1 VCSLGLFDLAH
12 SAPQL
17 LILRERFF
25 ASVDACAH
33 IVVFRGLGLHIVVPS
48 SSNTFQQSW
57 IASGRILFLIAV
69 SGLGAIGL
77 VVLSALWAGTESDA
91 AALDRQRQLV
101 NARLREQV
109 DQVAHVIGQFGNG
122 YLTRVYPAARSNG
135 GSSSLEAVLTAAAG
149 SAISQTAMSAFGY
162 DQAFVVDEKA
172 QLLMLSDAQT
182 EKRYR
187 WMKPLFAPLLQD
199 ARLGVRQ
206 GTASE
211 RTPSSMESRVA
222 SAARPNR
229 ALANLMRLEGRPTIV
244 GVVAI
249 NDADQGRQQPI
260 RQFLVVVRFIDG
272 AALDELS
279 RQQGL
284 NGARFARTADADEN
298 EVAFQIDATANG
310 EPIGFIVWRPDL
322 PGSRVIGRLMPAL
335 SIAALVIAV
344 LFSFL
349 LVRLRSSLGELKK
362 SELHARQLA
371 LHDVLTDL
379 PNRALFAM
387 RFDECLAETRNSS
400 ERSAVAL
407 LDLDRFKAVNDTFGH
422 AAGDELIRMAAERI
436 RAILRPADTLARLGG
451 DEFALLLRD
460 IKDHD
465 QVLPAICEAIVAE
478 LGKPFP
484 LLHGEA
490 VARVGGSIGVTVV
503 PDAGRNADDIM
514 RYADVALYEAKMGG
528 RGQWRLYSPSMDGGR
543 NARDIL
549 KNELR
554 EVLAK
559 GTASSAGSPSDP
571 ITTRPDFG
579 SLEVYYQTVH
589 RAEGGYAASG
599 AEALVRWRHS
609 QRGLLTPASFIPV
622 AEEGGLIDALGFW
635 VLREACRAACKW
647 PDDTF
652 VAVNVSPAQL
662 RRPNFA
668 EEVFAVLE
676 ESGLPPSR
684 LELELT
690 ESSLIEDNS
699 DVYSVLKSLRSRG
712 VQISLDDFGTG
723 FSCLSHLMRFDI
735 DRIKIDRSFVSLLG
749 TKANGAAIIGAIVAL
764 SRNLGISTTA
774 EGVET
779 EYQRDFL
786 AALGCT
792 DLQGYFFSKPVPL
805 RELGCFRE
813 AESAAGLLATASGAV
828 A

>member
-1 VCSLGLFDLAH
+1 M
-12 SAPQL
+12 
-17 LILRERFF
+17 
-25 ASVDACAH
+25 
-33 IVVFRGLGLHIVVPS
+33 VFRGLGLHIVVPS

-122 YLTRVYPAARSNG
+122 YLTRVYPAARSTG
-135 GSSSLEAVLTAAAG
+135 GSSSLDAVLTAAAG

-211 RTPSSMESRVA
+211 RTPSSMESRLA
-222 SAARPNR
+222 SAARSNR

-249 NDADQGRQQPI
+249 NDADQGRQQPM
-260 RQFLVVVRFIDG
+260 RQFLIVVRFIDG

-436 RAILRPADTLARLGG
+436 RAILRPGDTLARLGG

-559 GTASSAGSPSDP
+559 GTSAGSHLDP
-571 ITTRPDFG
+571 IATRPDFG

-647 PDDTF
+647 PDDRF

-813 AESAAGLLATASGAV
+813 AESAAGLLTTASGAV

>member
-1 VCSLGLFDLAH
+1 M
-12 SAPQL
+12 
-17 LILRERFF
+17 
-25 ASVDACAH
+25 
-33 IVVFRGLGLHIVVPS
+33 
-48 SSNTFQQSW
+48 
-57 IASGRILFLIAV
+57 
-69 SGLGAIGL
+69 
-77 VVLSALWAGTESDA
+77 
-91 AALDRQRQLV
+91 

-122 YLTRVYPAARSNG
+122 YLTRVYPAARSSG
-135 GSSSLEAVLTAAAG
+135 GSSSLDAVLTAAAG

-172 QLLMLSDAQT
+172 QLLMLADAQT

-187 WMKPLFAPLLQD
+187 WMKPLFLPLLQD
-199 ARLGVRQ
+199 ARLGVRP
-206 GTASE
+206 GAVSNE
-211 RTPSSMESRVA
+211 RTPSSMESRLA
-222 SAARPNR
+222 SPGRSNT

-249 NDADQGRQQPI
+249 NDPEEGQRQTM
-260 RQFLVVVRFIDG
+260 RQFLIVVRFIDG

-335 SIAALVIAV
+335 SIAALVIAI
-344 LFSFL
+344 LFSVL
-349 LVRLRSSLGELKK
+349 LVRLRSSLGELRK

-371 LHDVLTDL
+371 LHDVLTSL

-387 RFDECLAETRNSS
+387 RFDECLAETKNSA

-436 RAILRPADTLARLGG
+436 HSLLRPGDTLARLGG

-465 QVLPAICEAIVAE
+465 QVLPAICDAIVAE

-484 LLHGEA
+484 LLRGEA

-528 RGQWRLYSPSMDGGR
+528 RGQWRVYSPSMDGGR

-559 GTASSAGSPSDP
+559 GTASSADGPQSDP
-571 ITTRPDFG
+571 IANKPDFG

-589 RAEGGYAASG
+589 RAEGGGYSASG

-647 PDDTF
+647 PENTF

-662 RRPNFA
+662 RRPYFA
-668 EEVFAVLE
+668 EEVFAVLQ

-699 DVYSVLKSLRSRG
+699 DVYTVLKSLRSQG

-723 FSCLSHLMRFDI
+723 FSCLSHLLRFDI
-735 DRIKIDRSFVSLLG
+735 DRIKIDRSFVSQLG

-805 RELGCFRE
+805 CDLDSFRT
-813 AESAAGLLATASGAV
+813 AESAV

>member
-1 VCSLGLFDLAH
+1 M
-12 SAPQL
+12 
-17 LILRERFF
+17 
-25 ASVDACAH
+25 
-33 IVVFRGLGLHIVVPS
+33 VFRGLGLQIVLPS
-48 SSNTFQQSW
+48 SSKTFQQSW

-122 YLTRVYPAARSNG
+122 YLTRVYPAARSSG
-135 GSSSLEAVLTAAAG
+135 GSSSLDAVLTAAAG

-172 QLLMLSDAQT
+172 QLLMLADAQT

-187 WMKPLFAPLLQD
+187 WMKPLFLPLLQD
-199 ARLGVRQ
+199 ARLGVRP
-206 GTASE
+206 GAVSNE
-211 RTPSSMESRVA
+211 RTPSSMESRLA
-222 SAARPNR
+222 SPGRSNT

-249 NDADQGRQQPI
+249 NDPEEGQRQTM
-260 RQFLVVVRFIDG
+260 RQFLIVVRFIDG

-335 SIAALVIAV
+335 SIAALVIAI
-344 LFSFL
+344 LFSVL
-349 LVRLRSSLGELKK
+349 LVRLRSSLGELRK

-371 LHDVLTDL
+371 LHDVLTSL

-387 RFDECLAETRNSS
+387 RFDECLAETKNSA

-436 RAILRPADTLARLGG
+436 HSLLRPGDTLARLGG

-465 QVLPAICEAIVAE
+465 QVLPVICDAIVAE

-484 LLHGEA
+484 LLRGEA

-528 RGQWRLYSPSMDGGR
+528 RGQWRVYSPSMDGGR

-559 GTASSAGSPSDP
+559 GTASSADGPQSDP
-571 ITTRPDFG
+571 IANKPDFG

-589 RAEGGYAASG
+589 RAEGGGYSASG

-647 PDDTF
+647 PENTF

-668 EEVFAVLE
+668 EEVFAVLQ

-699 DVYSVLKSLRSRG
+699 DVYTVLKSLRSQG

-723 FSCLSHLMRFDI
+723 FSCLSHLLRFDI
-735 DRIKIDRSFVSLLG
+735 DRIKIDRSFVSQLG

-805 RELGCFRE
+805 RELDSFRT
-813 AESAAGLLATASGAV
+813 AESAV

>member
-1 VCSLGLFDLAH
+1 M
-12 SAPQL
+12 
-17 LILRERFF
+17 
-25 ASVDACAH
+25 H
-33 IVVFRGLGLHIVVPS
+33 IVPPS
-48 SSNTFQQSW
+48 SSNTFQKSW

-122 YLTRVYPAARSNG
+122 YLTRVYPAARSTG
-135 GSSSLEAVLTAAAG
+135 GSSSLDAVLTAAAG

-172 QLLMLSDAQT
+172 QLLMLADAQT

-187 WMKPLFAPLLQD
+187 WMKPLFLPLLQD
-199 ARLGVRQ
+199 ARLGVRH
-206 GTASE
+206 GTVSNE
-211 RTPSSMESRVA
+211 RTPSSMESRLA
-222 SAARPNR
+222 SAARSNR

-249 NDADQGRQQPI
+249 NEATERQQQPM
-260 RQFLVVVRFIDG
+260 RQFLIVVRFIDG

-279 RQQGL
+279 REQGL

-335 SIAALVIAV
+335 SIAALVIAI
-344 LFSFL
+344 LFSVL
-349 LVRLRSSLGELKK
+349 LVRLRSSLGELKR

-387 RFDECLAETRNSS
+387 RFDECLAETQNST

-436 RAILRPADTLARLGG
+436 RSLLRPGDTLARLGG

-465 QVLPAICEAIVAE
+465 CVLPAICEAIVAE

-484 LLHGEA
+484 LLRGEA

-559 GTASSAGSPSDP
+559 GTASSADGSQSDP
-571 ITTRPDFG
+571 IANRPDFG

-589 RAEGGYAASG
+589 RAEGGEYSASG

-647 PDDTF
+647 PEDTF

-676 ESGLPPSR
+676 ESGLQPSR

-690 ESSLIEDNS
+690 ESSLIEDNT
-699 DVYSVLKSLRSRG
+699 DVYTVLKSLRSRG
-712 VQISLDDFGTG
+712 VQVSLDDFGTG
-723 FSCLSHLMRFDI
+723 FSCLSHLVRFDI
-735 DRIKIDRSFVSLLG
+735 DRIKIDRSFVSQLG

-805 RELGCFRE
+805 RDLDSFRK
-813 AESAAGLLATASGAV
+813 AEGAAGLLSTSSGAV

>member
-1 VCSLGLFDLAH
+1 M
-12 SAPQL
+12 
-17 LILRERFF
+17 
-25 ASVDACAH
+25 
-33 IVVFRGLGLHIVVPS
+33 
-48 SSNTFQQSW
+48 
-57 IASGRILFLIAV
+57 
-69 SGLGAIGL
+69 
-77 VVLSALWAGTESDA
+77 LSALWAGTESDA

-122 YLTRVYPAARSNG
+122 YLTRVYPAAQSTG
-135 GSSSLEAVLTAAAG
+135 GSSSLDAVLTAAAG

-172 QLLMLSDAQT
+172 QLLMLADAQT

-187 WMKPLFAPLLQD
+187 WMKPLFLPLLQD

-206 GTASE
+206 GSASE
-211 RTPSSMESRVA
+211 RTPASMESRLA
-222 SAARPNR
+222 SAAGSNR
-229 ALANLMRLEGRPTIV
+229 ALADLMRLEGRPTIV

-249 NDADQGRQQPI
+249 NDADQGRQQPM
-260 RQFLVVVRFIDG
+260 RQFLIVVRFIDG

-387 RFDECLAETRNSS
+387 RFDECLAETRHSS

-436 RAILRPADTLARLGG
+436 RAILRPGDTLARLGG

-559 GTASSAGSPSDP
+559 GTSAGSHLDP
-571 ITTRPDFG
+571 IATRPDFG

-647 PDDTF
+647 PDDRF

-723 FSCLSHLMRFDI
+723 FSSLSHLMRFDI

-813 AESAAGLLATASGAV
+813 AESAAGLLTTASGAV

>member
-1 VCSLGLFDLAH
+1 M
-12 SAPQL
+12 Q
-17 LILRERFF
+17 
-25 ASVDACAH
+25 
-33 IVVFRGLGLHIVVPS
+33 IVLPS
-48 SSNTFQQSW
+48 SSKTFQQSW

-122 YLTRVYPAARSNG
+122 YLTRVYPAARSSG
-135 GSSSLEAVLTAAAG
+135 GSSSLDAVLTAAAG

-172 QLLMLSDAQT
+172 QLLMLADAQT

-187 WMKPLFAPLLQD
+187 WMKPLFLPLLQD
-199 ARLGVRQ
+199 ARLGVTP
-206 GTASE
+206 GAVSNE
-211 RTPSSMESRVA
+211 RTPSSMESRLA
-222 SAARPNR
+222 SPGRSNT

-249 NDADQGRQQPI
+249 NDPEEGQRQTM
-260 RQFLVVVRFIDG
+260 RQFLIVVRFIDG

-335 SIAALVIAV
+335 SIAALVIAI
-344 LFSFL
+344 LFSVL
-349 LVRLRSSLGELKK
+349 LVRLRSSLGELRK

-371 LHDVLTDL
+371 LHDVLTSL

-387 RFDECLAETRNSS
+387 RFDECLAETKNSA

-436 RAILRPADTLARLGG
+436 HSLLRPGDTLARLGG

-465 QVLPAICEAIVAE
+465 QVLPVICDAIVAE

-484 LLHGEA
+484 LLRGEA

-528 RGQWRLYSPSMDGGR
+528 RGQWRVYSPSMDGGR

-559 GTASSAGSPSDP
+559 GTASSADGPQSDP
-571 ITTRPDFG
+571 IANKPDFG

-589 RAEGGYAASG
+589 RAEGGGYSASG

-647 PDDTF
+647 PENTF

-668 EEVFAVLE
+668 EEVFAVLQ

-699 DVYSVLKSLRSRG
+699 DVYTVLKSLRSQG

-723 FSCLSHLMRFDI
+723 FSCLSHLLRFDI
-735 DRIKIDRSFVSLLG
+735 DRIKIDRSFVSQLG

-805 RELGCFRE
+805 RDLDSFRT
-813 AESAAGLLATASGAV
+813 AESAV

>member
-1 VCSLGLFDLAH
+1 M
-12 SAPQL
+12 
-17 LILRERFF
+17 
-25 ASVDACAH
+25 
-33 IVVFRGLGLHIVVPS
+33 VFRGLGLQIVLPS
-48 SSNTFQQSW
+48 SSKTFQQSW

-122 YLTRVYPAARSNG
+122 YLTRVYPAARSSG
-135 GSSSLEAVLTAAAG
+135 GSSSLDAVLTAAAG

-172 QLLMLSDAQT
+172 QLLMLADAQT

-187 WMKPLFAPLLQD
+187 WMKPLFLPLLQD
-199 ARLGVRQ
+199 ARLGVRP
-206 GTASE
+206 GAVSNE
-211 RTPSSMESRVA
+211 RTPSSMESRLA
-222 SAARPNR
+222 SPGRSNT

-249 NDADQGRQQPI
+249 NDPEEGQRQTM
-260 RQFLVVVRFIDG
+260 RQFLIVVRFIDG

-335 SIAALVIAV
+335 SIAALVIAI
-344 LFSFL
+344 LFSVL
-349 LVRLRSSLGELKK
+349 LVRLRSSLGELRK

-371 LHDVLTDL
+371 LHDVLTSL

-387 RFDECLAETRNSS
+387 RFDECLAETKNSA

-436 RAILRPADTLARLGG
+436 HSLLRPGDTLARLGG

-465 QVLPAICEAIVAE
+465 QVLPVICDAIVAE

-484 LLHGEA
+484 LLRGEA

-528 RGQWRLYSPSMDGGR
+528 RGQWRVYSPSMDGGR

-559 GTASSAGSPSDP
+559 GTASSADGPQSDP
-571 ITTRPDFG
+571 IANKPDFG

-589 RAEGGYAASG
+589 RAEGGGYSASG

-647 PDDTF
+647 PENTF
-652 VAVNVSPAQL
+652 IAVNVSPAQL

-668 EEVFAVLE
+668 EEVFAVLQ

-699 DVYSVLKSLRSRG
+699 DVYTVLKSLRSQG

-723 FSCLSHLMRFDI
+723 FSCLSHLLRFDI
-735 DRIKIDRSFVSLLG
+735 DRIKIDRSFVSQLG

-805 RELGCFRE
+805 RDLDSFRT
-813 AESAAGLLATASGAV
+813 AESAV

>member
-1 VCSLGLFDLAH
+1 M
-12 SAPQL
+12 
-17 LILRERFF
+17 
-25 ASVDACAH
+25 
-33 IVVFRGLGLHIVVPS
+33 VFRGLGLHIVLPS
-48 SSNTFQQSW
+48 SSNTFQKSW
-57 IASGRILFLIAV
+57 IASGRILILIAV

-101 NARLREQV
+101 NARLLEQV

-122 YLTRVYPAARSNG
+122 YLTRVYPAARSTG
-135 GSSSLEAVLTAAAG
+135 GSSSLDAVLTAAAG

-172 QLLMLSDAQT
+172 QLLMLADAQT

-187 WMKPLFAPLLQD
+187 WMKPLFLPLLQD

-206 GTASE
+206 GTVSNE
-211 RTPSSMESRVA
+211 RTPSSMENRLA
-222 SAARPNR
+222 SPGRSNT

-249 NDADQGRQQPI
+249 NEPDEGQQQTM
-260 RQFLVVVRFIDG
+260 RQFLIVVRFIDG

-335 SIAALVIAV
+335 SIAALVIAI
-344 LFSFL
+344 LFSVL

-371 LHDVLTDL
+371 LHDVLTSL

-387 RFDECLAETRNSS
+387 RFDECLVETKNSA

-436 RAILRPADTLARLGG
+436 HSLLRPGDTLARLGG

-484 LLHGEA
+484 LLRGEA

-528 RGQWRLYSPSMDGGR
+528 RGQWRVYSPSMDGGR

-559 GTASSAGSPSDP
+559 GTASSADGPQSDP
-571 ITTRPDFG
+571 IANKPDFG

-589 RAEGGYAASG
+589 RAEGGGYPASG

-635 VLREACRAACKW
+635 VLREACKAACKW
-647 PDDTF
+647 PENTF

-668 EEVFAVLE
+668 EEVFTVLQ

-699 DVYSVLKSLRSRG
+699 DVYTVLKSLRSRG

-723 FSCLSHLMRFDI
+723 FSCLSHLLRFDI
-735 DRIKIDRSFVSLLG
+735 DRIKIDRSFVSQLG

-764 SRNLGISTTA
+764 SSNLGISTTA

-805 RELGCFRE
+805 RDLDSFRK
-813 AESAAGLLATASGAV
+813 AESAV

>member
-1 VCSLGLFDLAH
+1 M
-12 SAPQL
+12 Q
-17 LILRERFF
+17 
-25 ASVDACAH
+25 
-33 IVVFRGLGLHIVVPS
+33 IVLPS
-48 SSNTFQQSW
+48 SSKTFQQSW

-122 YLTRVYPAARSNG
+122 YLTRVYPAARSSG
-135 GSSSLEAVLTAAAG
+135 GSSSLDAVLTAAAG

-172 QLLMLSDAQT
+172 QLLMLADAQT

-187 WMKPLFAPLLQD
+187 WMKPLFLPLLQD
-199 ARLGVRQ
+199 ARLGVRP
-206 GTASE
+206 GTVSNE
-211 RTPSSMESRVA
+211 RTPSSMESRLA
-222 SAARPNR
+222 SPGRSNT

-249 NDADQGRQQPI
+249 NDPEEGQRQTM
-260 RQFLVVVRFIDG
+260 RQFLIVVRFIDG

-335 SIAALVIAV
+335 SIAALVIAI
-344 LFSFL
+344 LFSVL
-349 LVRLRSSLGELKK
+349 LVRLRSSLGELRK

-371 LHDVLTDL
+371 LHDVLTSL

-387 RFDECLAETRNSS
+387 RFDECLAETKNSA

-436 RAILRPADTLARLGG
+436 HSLLRPGDTLARLGG

-465 QVLPAICEAIVAE
+465 QVLPAICDAIVAE

-484 LLHGEA
+484 LLRGEA

-528 RGQWRLYSPSMDGGR
+528 RGQWRVYSPSMDGGR

-559 GTASSAGSPSDP
+559 GTASSADGPQSDP
-571 ITTRPDFG
+571 IANKPDFG

-589 RAEGGYAASG
+589 RAEGGGYSASG

-647 PDDTF
+647 PENTF

-668 EEVFAVLE
+668 EEVFAVLQ

-699 DVYSVLKSLRSRG
+699 DVYTVLKSLRSQG

-723 FSCLSHLMRFDI
+723 FSCLSHLLRFDI
-735 DRIKIDRSFVSLLG
+735 DRIKIDRSFVSQLG

-805 RELGCFRE
+805 CDLDSFRT
-813 AESAAGLLATASGAV
+813 AESAV

>member
-1 VCSLGLFDLAH
+1 M
-12 SAPQL
+12 
-17 LILRERFF
+17 
-25 ASVDACAH
+25 
-33 IVVFRGLGLHIVVPS
+33 HIVVPS

-91 AALDRQRQLV
+91 AALDRQRHLV

-122 YLTRVYPAARSNG
+122 YLTRVYPAARSTG
-135 GSSSLEAVLTAAAG
+135 GSSSLDAVLTAAAG

-172 QLLMLSDAQT
+172 QLLMLADAQT

-187 WMKPLFAPLLQD
+187 WMKPLFLPLLQD
-199 ARLGVRQ
+199 ARLGGRQ
-206 GTASE
+206 GTTSE
-211 RTPSSMESRVA
+211 RTPSSMESRLA
-222 SAARPNR
+222 SAAGSNR

-249 NDADQGRQQPI
+249 NDSGQGRRQPM
-260 RQFLVVVRFIDG
+260 RQFLIVVRFIDG

-344 LFSFL
+344 LFSVL

-387 RFDECLAETRNSS
+387 RFDECLAETRNSA

-436 RAILRPADTLARLGG
+436 RSILRPGDTLARLGG

-460 IKDHD
+460 IKAHD

-484 LLHGEA
+484 LLRGEA

-559 GTASSAGSPSDP
+559 GAASPAGPQSDP
-571 ITTRPDFG
+571 IAARPDFG

-635 VLREACRAACKW
+635 VLREACRTACKW
-647 PDDTF
+647 PEHTF

-699 DVYSVLKSLRSRG
+699 DVYSVLKSLRSQG

-805 RELGCFRE
+805 RELDCFRE
-813 AESAAGLLATASGAV
+813 PESAGGLLTTASGAV

>member
-1 VCSLGLFDLAH
+1 M
-12 SAPQL
+12 
-17 LILRERFF
+17 
-25 ASVDACAH
+25 
-33 IVVFRGLGLHIVVPS
+33 VFRGLDLQIVLPS
-48 SSNTFQQSW
+48 SSKTFQQSW

-109 DQVAHVIGQFGNG
+109 DEVAHVIGQFGNG
-122 YLTRVYPAARSNG
+122 YLTRVYPAARSSG
-135 GSSSLEAVLTAAAG
+135 GSSSLDAVLTAAAG

-172 QLLMLSDAQT
+172 QLLMLADAQT

-187 WMKPLFAPLLQD
+187 WMKPLFLPLLQD
-199 ARLGVRQ
+199 ARLGVRP
-206 GTASE
+206 GTISNE
-211 RTPSSMESRVA
+211 RTPSSMESRLA
-222 SAARPNR
+222 SPARSNT

-249 NDADQGRQQPI
+249 NEPDEGQRQTMQ
-260 RQFLVVVRFIDG
+260 QFLIVVRFIDG

-335 SIAALVIAV
+335 SIAALVIAI
-344 LFSFL
+344 LFSVL
-349 LVRLRSSLGELKK
+349 LVRLRSSLGELRK

-371 LHDVLTDL
+371 LHDVLTSL
-379 PNRALFAM
+379 PNRALFAI
-387 RFDECLAETRNSS
+387 RFDECLAETKNSA

-436 RAILRPADTLARLGG
+436 HSLLRPGDTLARLGG

-465 QVLPAICEAIVAE
+465 QVLPAICDAIVAE

-484 LLHGEA
+484 LLRGEA

-528 RGQWRLYSPSMDGGR
+528 RGQWRVYSPSMDGGR

-559 GTASSAGSPSDP
+559 GTASSADGPQSDP
-571 ITTRPDFG
+571 IANTPDFG

-589 RAEGGYAASG
+589 RAEGGGYSASG

-635 VLREACRAACKW
+635 VLREACRAACTW
-647 PDDTF
+647 PENTF

-668 EEVFAVLE
+668 EEVFAVLQ
-676 ESGLPPSR
+676 ESGLSPSR

-699 DVYSVLKSLRSRG
+699 DVYTVLKSLRSQG

-723 FSCLSHLMRFDI
+723 FSCLSHLLRFDI
-735 DRIKIDRSFVSLLG
+735 DRIKIDRSFVSQLG

-792 DLQGYFFSKPVPL
+792 DLQGYFFAKPLPL
-805 RELGCFRE
+805 RDLDSFRT
-813 AESAAGLLATASGAV
+813 AESAV

>member
-1 VCSLGLFDLAH
+1 M
-12 SAPQL
+12 
-17 LILRERFF
+17 
-25 ASVDACAH
+25 
-33 IVVFRGLGLHIVVPS
+33 VFRGLGLHIVVPS

-135 GSSSLEAVLTAAAG
+135 GSSSLDAVLTAAAG

-199 ARLGVRQ
+199 ARVGVRQ

-813 AESAAGLLATASGAV
+813 AESAAGLLTTASGAV

>member
-1 VCSLGLFDLAH
+1 M
-12 SAPQL
+12 SA
-17 LILRERFF
+17 R
-25 ASVDACAH
+25 V
-33 IVVFRGLGLHIVVPS
+33 VVFRGLRLHIVVPS

-91 AALDRQRQLV
+91 AALDRQHQLV
-101 NARLREQV
+101 NARLGEQV

-122 YLTRVYPAARSNG
+122 YLTRVYPAARSTG
-135 GSSSLEAVLTAAAG
+135 GSSTLDAVLTAAAG
-149 SAISQTAMSAFGY
+149 SAISHTAMSAFGY

-172 QLLMLSDAQT
+172 QLLMLADAQT

-187 WMKPLFAPLLQD
+187 WMKPLFLPLLQD
-199 ARLGVRQ
+199 ARLEVRQ
-206 GTASE
+206 GTVSNE
-211 RTPSSMESRVA
+211 RTPSSTKTRLE
-222 SAARPNR
+222 SAARSNR

-249 NDADQGRQQPI
+249 NEAEGQQQPM

-335 SIAALVIAV
+335 SIAALVIAI
-344 LFSFL
+344 LFSVL

-387 RFDECLAETRNSS
+387 RFDECLAETQNST

-436 RAILRPADTLARLGG
+436 RALLRPRDTLARLGG

-465 QVLPAICEAIVAE
+465 QVLPAICEAIVDE

-484 LLHGEA
+484 LLRGEA
-490 VARVGGSIGVTVV
+490 VARVGGSIGVTIV

-528 RGQWRLYSPSMDGGR
+528 RGQWRVYSPSMDGGR

-554 EVLAK
+554 EVLAR
-559 GTASSAGSPSDP
+559 GTAPSADGPQSDL
-571 ITTRPDFG
+571 IANRPDFG

-589 RAEGGYAASG
+589 RAQEGYSALG

-609 QRGLLTPASFIPV
+609 QRGLLTPASFIPI

-647 PDDTF
+647 PENAF

-668 EEVFAVLE
+668 EEVFAVLQ

-699 DVYSVLKSLRSRG
+699 DVYTVLKSLRSRG

-723 FSCLSHLMRFDI
+723 FSSLSHLMRFDI

-786 AALGCT
+786 SALGCT

-805 RELGCFRE
+805 RELDCFRKP
-813 AESAAGLLATASGAV
+813 ESAAGLLTIAPGAV
-828 A
+828 FAPRRG

>member
-1 VCSLGLFDLAH
+1 M
-12 SAPQL
+12 
-17 LILRERFF
+17 
-25 ASVDACAH
+25 
-33 IVVFRGLGLHIVVPS
+33 HIVVPS
-48 SSNTFQQSW
+48 SSNTFQKSW
-57 IASGRILFLIAV
+57 IASGRILFLIAI

-77 VVLSALWAGTESDA
+77 VVLSALWAGAESDA

-122 YLTRVYPAARSNG
+122 YLARVYPASRSAG
-135 GSSSLEAVLTAAAG
+135 VSSSLDTVLTGAAG
-149 SAISQTAMSAFGY
+149 SAISETAMSAFGY

-172 QLLMLSDAQT
+172 QLSMLTDAKT

-187 WMKPLFAPLLQD
+187 WMKPLFLPLLKD
-199 ARLGVRQ
+199 SRLSARQ
-206 GTASE
+206 SPTFSD
-211 RTPSSMESRVA
+211 RTPSSLESRRA
-222 SAARPNR
+222 SAVRPNH

-244 GVVAI
+244 GIVAI
-249 NDADQGRQQPI
+249 NEAPDGQPQPM
-260 RQFLVVVRFIDG
+260 RQFLIVVRFLDG

-344 LFSFL
+344 LLSVL
-349 LVRLRSSLGELKK
+349 LVRLRSSLGELKR

-387 RFDECLAETRNSS
+387 RFEECLTDTRHST

-436 RAILRPADTLARLGG
+436 RSVLRPDDTLARLGG
-451 DEFALLLRD
+451 DEFAVLLRD
-460 IKDHD
+460 IKDDD
-465 QVLPAICEAIVAE
+465 QILRSICDAIVAE
-478 LGKPFP
+478 LGRPFP
-484 LLHGEA
+484 LLRGEA
-490 VARVGGSIGVTVV
+490 VARVGGSIGVTIV
-503 PDAGRNADDIM
+503 PDAGRNADDVM

-528 RGQWRLYSPSMDGGR
+528 RGQWRVYSPSMDGGR

-559 GTASSAGSPSDP
+559 GTAPSAGNPQPGPGGSK
-571 ITTRPDFG
+571 PDFG

-589 RAEGGYAASG
+589 RAEGGYSASG

-609 QRGLLTPASFIPV
+609 QRGLLTPASFIPA

-635 VLREACRAACKW
+635 VLREACRAACTW
-647 PDDTF
+647 PEDTF

-676 ESGLPPSR
+676 ETGLPPSR

-690 ESSLIEDNS
+690 ESSLIEDSS
-699 DVYSVLKSLRSRG
+699 DVYTVLKSLRSRG
-712 VQISLDDFGTG
+712 IQISLDDFGTG
-723 FSCLSHLMRFDI
+723 FSCLSHLVRFDI
-735 DRIKIDRSFVSLLG
+735 DRIKIDRSFVSQLG
-749 TKANGAAIIGAIVAL
+749 AKANGAAIIGAIVTL

-786 AALGCT
+786 TALGCT

-805 RELGCFRE
+805 HELDGFAKSE
-813 AESAAGLLATASGAV
+813 SGAGSRTITSG
-828 A
+828 AIA

>member
-1 VCSLGLFDLAH
+1 M
-12 SAPQL
+12 
-17 LILRERFF
+17 
-25 ASVDACAH
+25 
-33 IVVFRGLGLHIVVPS
+33 VFRGLGLQIVLPS
-48 SSNTFQQSW
+48 SSKTFQQSW

-122 YLTRVYPAARSNG
+122 YLTRVYPAARSSG
-135 GSSSLEAVLTAAAG
+135 GSSSLDAVLTAAAG

-172 QLLMLSDAQT
+172 QLLMLADAQT

-187 WMKPLFAPLLQD
+187 WMKPLFLPLLQD
-199 ARLGVRQ
+199 ARLGVRP
-206 GTASE
+206 GAVSNE
-211 RTPSSMESRVA
+211 RTPSSMESRHA
-222 SAARPNR
+222 SPGRSNT

-249 NDADQGRQQPI
+249 NDPEEGQRQTM
-260 RQFLVVVRFIDG
+260 RQFLIVVRFIDG

-335 SIAALVIAV
+335 SIAALVIAI
-344 LFSFL
+344 LFSVL
-349 LVRLRSSLGELKK
+349 LVRLRSSLGELRK

-371 LHDVLTDL
+371 LHDVLTSL

-387 RFDECLAETRNSS
+387 RFDECLAETKNSA

-436 RAILRPADTLARLGG
+436 HSLLRPGDTLARLGG

-465 QVLPAICEAIVAE
+465 QVLPVICDAIVAE

-484 LLHGEA
+484 LLRGEA

-528 RGQWRLYSPSMDGGR
+528 RGQWRVYSPSMDGGR

-559 GTASSAGSPSDP
+559 GTASSADGPQSDP
-571 ITTRPDFG
+571 IANRPDFG

-589 RAEGGYAASG
+589 RAEGGGYSASG

-647 PDDTF
+647 PENTF

-668 EEVFAVLE
+668 EEVFAVLQ

-699 DVYSVLKSLRSRG
+699 DVYTVLKSLRSQG

-723 FSCLSHLMRFDI
+723 FSCLSHLLRFDI
-735 DRIKIDRSFVSLLG
+735 DRIKIDRSFVSQLG

-805 RELGCFRE
+805 RDLDSFRT
-813 AESAAGLLATASGAV
+813 AESAV

>member
-1 VCSLGLFDLAH
+1 M
-12 SAPQL
+12 
-17 LILRERFF
+17 
-25 ASVDACAH
+25 
-33 IVVFRGLGLHIVVPS
+33 VFRGLGLHIVVPS

-135 GSSSLEAVLTAAAG
+135 GSSSLDAVLTAAAG

-206 GTASE
+206 GTASK

-813 AESAAGLLATASGAV
+813 AESAAGLLTTASGAV

>member
-1 VCSLGLFDLAH
+1 M
-12 SAPQL
+12 
-17 LILRERFF
+17 
-25 ASVDACAH
+25 
-33 IVVFRGLGLHIVVPS
+33 VFRGLGLHIVLPS
-48 SSNTFQQSW
+48 SSNTFQKSW
-57 IASGRILFLIAV
+57 IASGRILILIAV

-101 NARLREQV
+101 NARLLEQV

-122 YLTRVYPAARSNG
+122 YLTRVYPAARSTG
-135 GSSSLEAVLTAAAG
+135 GSSSLDAVLTAAAG

-172 QLLMLSDAQT
+172 QLLMLADAQT

-187 WMKPLFAPLLQD
+187 WMKPLFLPLLQD

-206 GTASE
+206 GTVSNE
-211 RTPSSMESRVA
+211 RTPSSMENRLA
-222 SAARPNR
+222 SPGRSNT

-249 NDADQGRQQPI
+249 NEPDEGQQQTM
-260 RQFLVVVRFIDG
+260 RQFLIVVRFIDG

-335 SIAALVIAV
+335 SIAALVIAI
-344 LFSFL
+344 LFSVL

-371 LHDVLTDL
+371 LHDVLTSL

-387 RFDECLAETRNSS
+387 RFDECLVETKNSA

-436 RAILRPADTLARLGG
+436 HSLLRPGDTLARLGG

-484 LLHGEA
+484 LLRGEA

-528 RGQWRLYSPSMDGGR
+528 RGQWRVYSPSMDGGR

-559 GTASSAGSPSDP
+559 GTASSADGPQSDP
-571 ITTRPDFG
+571 IANKPDFG

-589 RAEGGYAASG
+589 RAEGGGYPASG

-635 VLREACRAACKW
+635 VLREACKAACKW
-647 PDDTF
+647 PENTF

-668 EEVFAVLE
+668 EEVFTVLQ

-699 DVYSVLKSLRSRG
+699 DVYTVLKSLRSRG

-723 FSCLSHLMRFDI
+723 FSCLSHLLRFDI
-735 DRIKIDRSFVSLLG
+735 DRIKIDRSFVSQLG

-764 SRNLGISTTA
+764 SSNLGISTTA

-805 RELGCFRE
+805 RELDSFRK
-813 AESAAGLLATASGAV
+813 AESAV

>member
-1 VCSLGLFDLAH
+1 M
-12 SAPQL
+12 
-17 LILRERFF
+17 
-25 ASVDACAH
+25 
-33 IVVFRGLGLHIVVPS
+33 HIVVPS

-135 GSSSLEAVLTAAAG
+135 GSSSLDAVLTAAAG

-206 GTASE
+206 GTASK

-284 NGARFARTADADEN
+284 NGARFARTADADEH

-813 AESAAGLLATASGAV
+813 AESAAGLLTTASGAV

>member
-1 VCSLGLFDLAH
+1 M
-12 SAPQL
+12 
-17 LILRERFF
+17 
-25 ASVDACAH
+25 
-33 IVVFRGLGLHIVVPS
+33 HIVVPS

-122 YLTRVYPAARSNG
+122 YLTRVYPAARSTG
-135 GSSSLEAVLTAAAG
+135 GSSSLDAVLTAAAG

-211 RTPSSMESRVA
+211 RTPSSMESRLA
-222 SAARPNR
+222 SAARSNR

-249 NDADQGRQQPI
+249 NDADQGRQQPM
-260 RQFLVVVRFIDG
+260 RQFLIVVRFIDG

-436 RAILRPADTLARLGG
+436 RAILRPGDTLARLGG

-571 ITTRPDFG
+571 IATRPDFG

-589 RAEGGYAASG
+589 RADGGYAASG

-813 AESAAGLLATASGAV
+813 AESAAGLLTTASGAV

>member
-1 VCSLGLFDLAH
+1 M
-12 SAPQL
+12 Q
-17 LILRERFF
+17 
-25 ASVDACAH
+25 
-33 IVVFRGLGLHIVVPS
+33 IVLPS
-48 SSNTFQQSW
+48 SSKTFQQSW

-122 YLTRVYPAARSNG
+122 YLTRVYPAARSSG
-135 GSSSLEAVLTAAAG
+135 GSSSLDAVLTAAAG

-172 QLLMLSDAQT
+172 QLLMLADAQT

-187 WMKPLFAPLLQD
+187 WMKPLFLPLLQD
-199 ARLGVRQ
+199 ARLGVRP
-206 GTASE
+206 GAVSNE
-211 RTPSSMESRVA
+211 RTPSSMESRLA
-222 SAARPNR
+222 SPGRSNT

-249 NDADQGRQQPI
+249 NDPEEGQRQTM
-260 RQFLVVVRFIDG
+260 RQFLIVVRFIDG

-335 SIAALVIAV
+335 SIAALVIAI
-344 LFSFL
+344 LFSVL
-349 LVRLRSSLGELKK
+349 LVRLRSSLGELRK

-371 LHDVLTDL
+371 LHDVLTSL

-387 RFDECLAETRNSS
+387 RFDECLAETKNSA

-436 RAILRPADTLARLGG
+436 HSLLRPGDTLARLGG

-465 QVLPAICEAIVAE
+465 QVLPVICDAIVAE

-484 LLHGEA
+484 LLRGEA

-528 RGQWRLYSPSMDGGR
+528 RGQWRVYSPSMDGGR

-559 GTASSAGSPSDP
+559 GTASSADGPQSDP
-571 ITTRPDFG
+571 IANKPDFG

-589 RAEGGYAASG
+589 RAEGGGYSASG

-647 PDDTF
+647 PENTF

-668 EEVFAVLE
+668 EEVFAVLQ

-699 DVYSVLKSLRSRG
+699 DVYTVLKSLRSQG

-723 FSCLSHLMRFDI
+723 FSCLSHLLRFDI
-735 DRIKIDRSFVSLLG
+735 DRIKIDRSFVSQLG

-805 RELGCFRE
+805 CDLDSFRT
-813 AESAAGLLATASGAV
+813 AESAV

>member
-1 VCSLGLFDLAH
+1 L
-12 SAPQL
+12 Q
-17 LILRERFF
+17 
-25 ASVDACAH
+25 
-33 IVVFRGLGLHIVVPS
+33 IVLPS
-48 SSNTFQQSW
+48 SSKTFQQSW

-122 YLTRVYPAARSNG
+122 YLTRVYPAARSSG
-135 GSSSLEAVLTAAAG
+135 GSSSLDAVLTAAAG

-172 QLLMLSDAQT
+172 QLLMLADAQT

-187 WMKPLFAPLLQD
+187 WMKPLFLPLLQD
-199 ARLGVRQ
+199 ARLGVRP
-206 GTASE
+206 GAVSNE
-211 RTPSSMESRVA
+211 RTPSSMESRLA
-222 SAARPNR
+222 SPGRSNT

-249 NDADQGRQQPI
+249 NDPEEGQRQTM
-260 RQFLVVVRFIDG
+260 RQFLIVVRFIDG

-335 SIAALVIAV
+335 SIAALVIAI
-344 LFSFL
+344 LFSVL
-349 LVRLRSSLGELKK
+349 LVRLRSSLGELRK

-371 LHDVLTDL
+371 LHDVLTSL

-387 RFDECLAETRNSS
+387 RFDECLAETKNSA

-436 RAILRPADTLARLGG
+436 HSLLRPGDTLARLGG

-465 QVLPAICEAIVAE
+465 QVLPVICDAIVAE

-484 LLHGEA
+484 LLRGEA

-528 RGQWRLYSPSMDGGR
+528 RGQWRVYSPSMDGGR

-559 GTASSAGSPSDP
+559 GTASSADGPQSDP
-571 ITTRPDFG
+571 IANKPDFG

-589 RAEGGYAASG
+589 RAEGGGYSASG

-647 PDDTF
+647 PENTF

-668 EEVFAVLE
+668 EEVFAVLQ

-699 DVYSVLKSLRSRG
+699 DVYTVLKSLRSQG

-723 FSCLSHLMRFDI
+723 FSCLSHLLRFDI
-735 DRIKIDRSFVSLLG
+735 DRIKIDRSFVSQLG

-805 RELGCFRE
+805 RDLDSFRT
-813 AESAAGLLATASGAV
+813 AESAV

>member
-1 VCSLGLFDLAH
+1 M
-12 SAPQL
+12 
-17 LILRERFF
+17 
-25 ASVDACAH
+25 
-33 IVVFRGLGLHIVVPS
+33 
-48 SSNTFQQSW
+48 
-57 IASGRILFLIAV
+57 
-69 SGLGAIGL
+69 
-77 VVLSALWAGTESDA
+77 LSALWAGTESDA

-122 YLTRVYPAARSNG
+122 YLTRVHPAARSTG
-135 GSSSLEAVLTAAAG
+135 GSSSLEEVLTAAAG

-172 QLLMLSDAQT
+172 QLLMLADAQT

-187 WMKPLFAPLLQD
+187 WMKPLFLPLLQD
-199 ARLGVRQ
+199 ARLEVRQ
-206 GTASE
+206 GTFSE
-211 RTPSSMESRVA
+211 RTPSSMESRLA
-222 SAARPNR
+222 SAARSNR

-249 NDADQGRQQPI
+249 NEADQGQQPPT
-260 RQFLVVVRFIDG
+260 RQFLIVVRFIDG

-335 SIAALVIAV
+335 SIAALVIAI
-344 LFSFL
+344 LFSVL

-379 PNRALFAM
+379 PNRALFAI
-387 RFDECLAETRNSS
+387 RFDECLAETKNSA

-436 RAILRPADTLARLGG
+436 RSILRPGDTLARLGG

-465 QVLPAICEAIVAE
+465 HVLPTICEAIVAE

-484 LLHGEA
+484 LLRGEA
-490 VARVGGSIGVTVV
+490 VARVGGSIGITVV

-528 RGQWRLYSPSMDGGR
+528 RGQWRVYSPSMDGGR

-559 GTASSAGSPSDP
+559 SMASSDDGLRSDP
-571 ITTRPDFG
+571 AAIRPDFG

-589 RAEGGYAASG
+589 RAEGGYTESG

-609 QRGLLTPASFIPV
+609 QRGLLAPASFIPV

-647 PDDTF
+647 PEDTF

-668 EEVFAVLE
+668 EEVFAVLQ

-712 VQISLDDFGTG
+712 IQISLDDFGTG

-749 TKANGAAIIGAIVAL
+749 TKANGAAIIGAIVTL

-805 RELGCFRE
+805 RELDCFQQP
-813 AESAAGLLATASGAV
+813 ESATGLLAVARGAV

>member
-1 VCSLGLFDLAH
+1 M
-12 SAPQL
+12 
-17 LILRERFF
+17 
-25 ASVDACAH
+25 
-33 IVVFRGLGLHIVVPS
+33 VFRGLGLHIVLPS
-48 SSNTFQQSW
+48 SSNTFQKSW
-57 IASGRILFLIAV
+57 IASGRILILIAV

-101 NARLREQV
+101 NARLLEQV

-122 YLTRVYPAARSNG
+122 YLTRVYPAARSTG
-135 GSSSLEAVLTAAAG
+135 GSSSLDAVLTAAAG

-172 QLLMLSDAQT
+172 QLLMLADAQT

-187 WMKPLFAPLLQD
+187 WMKPLFLPLLQD

-206 GTASE
+206 GTVSNE
-211 RTPSSMESRVA
+211 RTPSSMENRLA
-222 SAARPNR
+222 SPGRSNT

-249 NDADQGRQQPI
+249 NEPDEGQQQTM
-260 RQFLVVVRFIDG
+260 RQFLIVVRFIDG

-335 SIAALVIAV
+335 SIAALVIAI
-344 LFSFL
+344 LFSVL

-371 LHDVLTDL
+371 LHDVLTSL

-387 RFDECLAETRNSS
+387 RFDECLVETKNSA

-436 RAILRPADTLARLGG
+436 HSLLRPGDTLARLGG

-484 LLHGEA
+484 LLRGEA

-528 RGQWRLYSPSMDGGR
+528 RGQWRVYSPSMDGGR

-559 GTASSAGSPSDP
+559 GTASSADGPQSDP
-571 ITTRPDFG
+571 IANKPDFG

-589 RAEGGYAASG
+589 RAEGGGYPASG

-635 VLREACRAACKW
+635 VLREACKAACKW
-647 PDDTF
+647 PENTF

-668 EEVFAVLE
+668 EEVFTVLQ

-699 DVYSVLKSLRSRG
+699 DVYTVLKLLRSRG

-723 FSCLSHLMRFDI
+723 FSCLSHLLRFDI
-735 DRIKIDRSFVSLLG
+735 DRIKIDRSFVSQLG

-805 RELGCFRE
+805 RDLDSFRK
-813 AESAAGLLATASGAV
+813 AESAV

>member
-1 VCSLGLFDLAH
+1 M
-12 SAPQL
+12 
-17 LILRERFF
+17 
-25 ASVDACAH
+25 
-33 IVVFRGLGLHIVVPS
+33 
-48 SSNTFQQSW
+48 
-57 IASGRILFLIAV
+57 
-69 SGLGAIGL
+69 
-77 VVLSALWAGTESDA
+77 LSALWAGTESDA

-122 YLTRVYPAARSNG
+122 YLTRVYPAARSTG
-135 GSSSLEAVLTAAAG
+135 GSSSLDAVLTAAAG

-172 QLLMLSDAQT
+172 QLLMLADAKT

-187 WMKPLFAPLLQD
+187 WMKPLLLPLLQD
-199 ARLGVRQ
+199 ARLGVRH
-206 GTASE
+206 GTVSNE

-222 SAARPNR
+222 NAARSNR

-249 NDADQGRQQPI
+249 NEATQRQQQPM
-260 RQFLVVVRFIDG
+260 RQFLIVVRFIDG

-335 SIAALVIAV
+335 SIAALVIAI
-344 LFSFL
+344 LFSVL

-387 RFDECLAETRNSS
+387 RFDECLAETQNST

-436 RAILRPADTLARLGG
+436 RSQLRPGDTLARLGG

-465 QVLPAICEAIVAE
+465 HVLPAICEAIVAE

-484 LLHGEA
+484 LLRGEA

-514 RYADVALYEAKMGG
+514 RYADVALYEAKVGG

-559 GTASSAGSPSDP
+559 DTASSADGPQSDP
-571 ITTRPDFG
+571 IVNRSDFG

-589 RAEGGYAASG
+589 RAEAGYAPSG

-635 VLREACRAACKW
+635 VLREACRAAREW
-647 PDDTF
+647 PEDTF

-676 ESGLPPSR
+676 ESGLQPSR

-699 DVYSVLKSLRSRG
+699 DVYTVLKLLRSRG
-712 VQISLDDFGTG
+712 VQVSLDDFGTG
-723 FSCLSHLMRFDI
+723 FSCLSHLVRFDI
-735 DRIKIDRSFVSLLG
+735 DRIKIDRSFVSQLG
-749 TKANGAAIIGAIVAL
+749 TRANGAAIIGAIVAL

-805 RELGCFRE
+805 GDLDSFQK
-813 AESAAGLLATASGAV
+813 AESAGSLSTAPGAV

>member
-1 VCSLGLFDLAH
+1 M
-12 SAPQL
+12 Q
-17 LILRERFF
+17 
-25 ASVDACAH
+25 
-33 IVVFRGLGLHIVVPS
+33 IVLPS
-48 SSNTFQQSW
+48 SSKTFQQSW

-122 YLTRVYPAARSNG
+122 YLTRVYPAARSSG
-135 GSSSLEAVLTAAAG
+135 GSSSLDAVLTAAAG

-172 QLLMLSDAQT
+172 QLLMLADAQT

-187 WMKPLFAPLLQD
+187 WMKPLFLPLLQD
-199 ARLGVRQ
+199 ARLGVRP
-206 GTASE
+206 GAVSNE
-211 RTPSSMESRVA
+211 RTPSSMESRLA
-222 SAARPNR
+222 SPGRSNT

-249 NDADQGRQQPI
+249 NDPEEGQRQKM
-260 RQFLVVVRFIDG
+260 RQFLIVVRFIDG

-335 SIAALVIAV
+335 SIAALVIAI
-344 LFSFL
+344 LFSVL
-349 LVRLRSSLGELKK
+349 LVRLRSSLGELRK

-371 LHDVLTDL
+371 LHDVLTSL

-387 RFDECLAETRNSS
+387 RFDECLAETKNSA

-436 RAILRPADTLARLGG
+436 HSLLRPGDTLARLGG

-465 QVLPAICEAIVAE
+465 QVLPVICDAIVAE

-484 LLHGEA
+484 LLRGEA

-528 RGQWRLYSPSMDGGR
+528 RGQWRVYSPSMDGGR

-559 GTASSAGSPSDP
+559 GTASSADGPQSDP
-571 ITTRPDFG
+571 IANKPDFG

-589 RAEGGYAASG
+589 RAEGGGYSASG

-647 PDDTF
+647 PENTF

-668 EEVFAVLE
+668 EEVFAVLQ

-699 DVYSVLKSLRSRG
+699 DVYTVLKSLRSQG

-723 FSCLSHLMRFDI
+723 FSCLSHLLRFDI
-735 DRIKIDRSFVSLLG
+735 DRIKIDRSFVSQLG

-805 RELGCFRE
+805 RDLDSFRT
-813 AESAAGLLATASGAV
+813 AESAV

>member
-1 VCSLGLFDLAH
+1 M
-12 SAPQL
+12 
-17 LILRERFF
+17 
-25 ASVDACAH
+25 
-33 IVVFRGLGLHIVVPS
+33 
-48 SSNTFQQSW
+48 
-57 IASGRILFLIAV
+57 
-69 SGLGAIGL
+69 
-77 VVLSALWAGTESDA
+77 
-91 AALDRQRQLV
+91 

-122 YLTRVYPAARSNG
+122 YLTRVYPAARSSG
-135 GSSSLEAVLTAAAG
+135 GSSSLDAVLTAAAG

-172 QLLMLSDAQT
+172 QLLMLADAQT

-187 WMKPLFAPLLQD
+187 WMRPLFLPLLQD

-206 GTASE
+206 GTVSNE
-211 RTPSSMESRVA
+211 RTPSSMESRLA
-222 SAARPNR
+222 SPGRSNT

-249 NDADQGRQQPI
+249 DEPDEGQRQTM
-260 RQFLVVVRFIDG
+260 RQFLIVVRFIDG

-335 SIAALVIAV
+335 SIAALVIAI
-344 LFSFL
+344 LFSVL

-371 LHDVLTDL
+371 LHDVLTSL

-387 RFDECLAETRNSS
+387 RFDECLAETKNST

-436 RAILRPADTLARLGG
+436 HSLLRPGDTLARLGG

-465 QVLPAICEAIVAE
+465 QVLPAVCDAIVAE

-484 LLHGEA
+484 LLNGEA

-528 RGQWRLYSPSMDGGR
+528 RGQWRVYSPSMDGGR

-559 GTASSAGSPSDP
+559 GSASAADGPQPDP
-571 ITTRPDFG
+571 LTNRPDFG

-589 RAEGGYAASG
+589 RAEGGGYPASG

-647 PDDTF
+647 PEDTF

-668 EEVFAVLE
+668 DEVFAVLQ

-699 DVYSVLKSLRSRG
+699 DVYTVLKLLRSRG

-723 FSCLSHLMRFDI
+723 FSCLSHLLRFDI
-735 DRIKIDRSFVSLLG
+735 DRIKIDRSFVSQLG

-805 RELGCFRE
+805 RDLDCFRT
-813 AESAAGLLATASGAV
+813 AESAV

>member
-1 VCSLGLFDLAH
+1 M
-12 SAPQL
+12 Q
-17 LILRERFF
+17 
-25 ASVDACAH
+25 
-33 IVVFRGLGLHIVVPS
+33 IVLPS
-48 SSNTFQQSW
+48 SSKTFQQSW

-109 DQVAHVIGQFGNG
+109 DQVAHVIGRFGNG
-122 YLTRVYPAARSNG
+122 YLTRVYPAARSSG
-135 GSSSLEAVLTAAAG
+135 GSSSLDAVLTAAAG

-172 QLLMLSDAQT
+172 QLLMLADAQT

-187 WMKPLFAPLLQD
+187 WMKPLFLPLLQD
-199 ARLGVRQ
+199 ARLGVRP
-206 GTASE
+206 GTVSNE
-211 RTPSSMESRVA
+211 RTPSSMESRLA
-222 SAARPNR
+222 SPGRSNT

-249 NDADQGRQQPI
+249 NDPEEGQRQTM
-260 RQFLVVVRFIDG
+260 RQFLIVVRFIDG

-335 SIAALVIAV
+335 SIAALVIAI
-344 LFSFL
+344 LFSVL
-349 LVRLRSSLGELKK
+349 LVRLRSSLGELRK

-371 LHDVLTDL
+371 LHDVLTSL

-387 RFDECLAETRNSS
+387 RFDECLAETKNSA

-436 RAILRPADTLARLGG
+436 HSLLRPGDTLARLGG

-465 QVLPAICEAIVAE
+465 QVLPAICDAIVAE

-484 LLHGEA
+484 LLRGEA

-528 RGQWRLYSPSMDGGR
+528 RGQWRVYSPSMDGGR

-559 GTASSAGSPSDP
+559 GTASSADGPQSDP
-571 ITTRPDFG
+571 IANKPDFG

-589 RAEGGYAASG
+589 RAEGGGYSASG

-647 PDDTF
+647 PENTF

-668 EEVFAVLE
+668 EEVFAVLQ

-699 DVYSVLKSLRSRG
+699 DVYTVLKSLRSQG

-723 FSCLSHLMRFDI
+723 FSCLSHLLRFDI
-735 DRIKIDRSFVSLLG
+735 DRIKIDRSFVSQLG

-805 RELGCFRE
+805 CDLDSFRT
-813 AESAAGLLATASGAV
+813 AESAV

>member
-1 VCSLGLFDLAH
+1 M
-12 SAPQL
+12 
-17 LILRERFF
+17 
-25 ASVDACAH
+25 
-33 IVVFRGLGLHIVVPS
+33 VFRGLGLQIVLPS
-48 SSNTFQQSW
+48 SSKTFQQSW

-122 YLTRVYPAARSNG
+122 YLTRVYPAVRSSG
-135 GSSSLEAVLTAAAG
+135 GSSSLDAVLTAAAG

-172 QLLMLSDAQT
+172 QLLMLADAQT

-187 WMKPLFAPLLQD
+187 WMKPLFLPLLQD
-199 ARLGVRQ
+199 ARLGVRP
-206 GTASE
+206 GAVSNE
-211 RTPSSMESRVA
+211 RTPSSMESRLA
-222 SAARPNR
+222 SPGRSNT

-249 NDADQGRQQPI
+249 NDPEEGQRQTM
-260 RQFLVVVRFIDG
+260 RQFLIVVRFIDG

-335 SIAALVIAV
+335 SIAALVIAI
-344 LFSFL
+344 LFSVL
-349 LVRLRSSLGELKK
+349 LVRLRSSLGELRK

-371 LHDVLTDL
+371 LHDVLTSL

-387 RFDECLAETRNSS
+387 RFDECLAETKNSA

-436 RAILRPADTLARLGG
+436 HSLLRPGDTLARLGG

-465 QVLPAICEAIVAE
+465 QVLPVICDAIVAE

-484 LLHGEA
+484 LLRGEA

-528 RGQWRLYSPSMDGGR
+528 RGQWRVYSPSMDGGR

-559 GTASSAGSPSDP
+559 GTASSADSPQSDP
-571 ITTRPDFG
+571 IANKPDFG

-589 RAEGGYAASG
+589 RAEGGGYSASG

-647 PDDTF
+647 PENTF

-668 EEVFAVLE
+668 EEVFAVLQ

-699 DVYSVLKSLRSRG
+699 DVYTVLKSLRSQG

-723 FSCLSHLMRFDI
+723 FSCLSHLLRFDI
-735 DRIKIDRSFVSLLG
+735 DRIKIDRSFVSQLG

-805 RELGCFRE
+805 RDLDSFRT
-813 AESAAGLLATASGAV
+813 AESAV

>member
-1 VCSLGLFDLAH
+1 M
-12 SAPQL
+12 
-17 LILRERFF
+17 
-25 ASVDACAH
+25 
-33 IVVFRGLGLHIVVPS
+33 VFRGLGLQIVLPS
-48 SSNTFQQSW
+48 SSKTFQQSW

-122 YLTRVYPAARSNG
+122 YLTRVYPAARSSG
-135 GSSSLEAVLTAAAG
+135 GSSSLDAVLTAAAG

-172 QLLMLSDAQT
+172 QLLMLADAQT

-187 WMKPLFAPLLQD
+187 WMKPLFLPLLQD
-199 ARLGVRQ
+199 ARLGVRP
-206 GTASE
+206 GAVSNE
-211 RTPSSMESRVA
+211 RTPSSMESRLA
-222 SAARPNR
+222 SPGRSNT

-249 NDADQGRQQPI
+249 NDPEEGQRQTM
-260 RQFLVVVRFIDG
+260 RQFLIVVRFIDG

-335 SIAALVIAV
+335 SIAALVIAI
-344 LFSFL
+344 LFSVL
-349 LVRLRSSLGELKK
+349 LVRLRSSLGELRK

-371 LHDVLTDL
+371 LHDVLTSL

-387 RFDECLAETRNSS
+387 RFDECLAETKNSA

-436 RAILRPADTLARLGG
+436 HSLLRPGDTLARLGG

-465 QVLPAICEAIVAE
+465 QVLPVICDAIVAE

-484 LLHGEA
+484 LLRGEA

-528 RGQWRLYSPSMDGGR
+528 RGQWRVYSPSMDGGR

-559 GTASSAGSPSDP
+559 GTASSADGPQSDP
-571 ITTRPDFG
+571 IANKPDFG

-589 RAEGGYAASG
+589 RAEGGGYSASG

-647 PDDTF
+647 PENTF

-668 EEVFAVLE
+668 EEVFAVLQ

-699 DVYSVLKSLRSRG
+699 DVYTVLKSLRSQG

-723 FSCLSHLMRFDI
+723 FSCLSHLLRFDI
-735 DRIKIDRSFVSLLG
+735 DRIKIDRSFVSQLG

-792 DLQGYFFSKPVPL
+792 DLQGYFFAKPLPL
-805 RELGCFRE
+805 RDLDSFRT
-813 AESAAGLLATASGAV
+813 AESAV

>member
-1 VCSLGLFDLAH
+1 MVS
-12 SAPQL
+12 
-17 LILRERFF
+17 
-25 ASVDACAH
+25 
-33 IVVFRGLGLHIVVPS
+33 RGLGLQIVVPS

-122 YLTRVYPAARSNG
+122 YLTRVYPAARSTG

-172 QLLMLSDAQT
+172 QLLMLADAQT

-187 WMKPLFAPLLQD
+187 WMKPLFLPLLQD

-206 GTASE
+206 GTVSE
-211 RTPSSMESRVA
+211 RTPSSMESRLA
-222 SAARPNR
+222 NATRSNR

-249 NDADQGRQQPI
+249 NEADQGQQQPT
-260 RQFLVVVRFIDG
+260 RQFLIVVRFIDG

-335 SIAALVIAV
+335 SIAALVIAI
-344 LFSFL
+344 LFSVL

-379 PNRALFAM
+379 PNRALFAI
-387 RFDECLAETRNSS
+387 RFDECLAETKNSA

-436 RAILRPADTLARLGG
+436 RSILRPGDTLARLGG

-484 LLHGEA
+484 LLRGEA

-528 RGQWRLYSPSMDGGR
+528 RGQWRVYSPSMDGGR

-559 GTASSAGSPSDP
+559 SMASSGDGPRSDP
-571 ITTRPDFG
+571 AANRPDFG

-589 RAEGGYAASG
+589 RAEGGYSASG

-647 PDDTF
+647 PEDTF

-668 EEVFAVLE
+668 EEVFAVLQ
-676 ESGLPPSR
+676 ESGLLPSR

-712 VQISLDDFGTG
+712 IQISLDDFGTG

-805 RELGCFRE
+805 RELDCFRE
-813 AESAAGLLATASGAV
+813 PESTTRLLTIAPGAV

>member
-1 VCSLGLFDLAH
+1 M
-12 SAPQL
+12 
-17 LILRERFF
+17 
-25 ASVDACAH
+25 
-33 IVVFRGLGLHIVVPS
+33 HIVVPS

-122 YLTRVYPAARSNG
+122 YLTRVYPAARSTG

-172 QLLMLSDAQT
+172 QLLMLADAQT

-187 WMKPLFAPLLQD
+187 WMKPLFLPLLQD

-206 GTASE
+206 GTYSE
-211 RTPSSMESRVA
+211 RTPSSMESRLA
-222 SAARPNR
+222 SAARSNR

-249 NDADQGRQQPI
+249 NEADQGQQQPT
-260 RQFLVVVRFIDG
+260 RQFLIVVRFIDG

-335 SIAALVIAV
+335 SIAALVIAI
-344 LFSFL
+344 LFSVL
-349 LVRLRSSLGELKK
+349 LVRLRGSLGELKK

-379 PNRALFAM
+379 PNRALFAI
-387 RFDECLAETRNSS
+387 RFDECLAETKNSA

-436 RAILRPADTLARLGG
+436 RSILRPGDTLARLGG

-484 LLHGEA
+484 LLRGEA
-490 VARVGGSIGVTVV
+490 VARVGGSIGITVV

-528 RGQWRLYSPSMDGGR
+528 RGQWRFYSPSMDGGR

-554 EVLAK
+554 DVLAK
-559 GTASSAGSPSDP
+559 SMASSADGLRSDP
-571 ITTRPDFG
+571 AANRPDFG

-589 RAEGGYAASG
+589 RAEGGYSASG

-609 QRGLLTPASFIPV
+609 QRGLLAPVSFIPV

-647 PDDTF
+647 PEDTF

-712 VQISLDDFGTG
+712 IQISLDDFGTG

-805 RELGCFRE
+805 RELDCFQQ
-813 AESAAGLLATASGAV
+813 AESAAGLLTIARGAV
-828 A
+828 G

>member
-1 VCSLGLFDLAH
+1 M
-12 SAPQL
+12 
-17 LILRERFF
+17 
-25 ASVDACAH
+25 H
-33 IVVFRGLGLHIVVPS
+33 IVLPS

-57 IASGRILFLIAV
+57 IASGRILFLIAI

-77 VVLSALWAGTESDA
+77 VVLSALWAGKESDA

-122 YLTRVYPAARSNG
+122 YLARVYPASQAAG
-135 GSSSLEAVLTAAAG
+135 VSSSLDAVLSAAAG

-172 QLLMLSDAQT
+172 QLVMLTDAAT

-187 WMKPLFAPLLQD
+187 WMRPLFLPLLKD
-199 ARLGVRQ
+199 ARLTTDQGVVF
-206 GTASE
+206 SE
-211 RTPSSMESRVA
+211 RTPSSLESRRA
-222 SAARPNR
+222 SMINLNH

-244 GVVAI
+244 GIVGI
-249 NDADQGRQQPI
+249 NDTPQGQRQPA
-260 RQFLVVVRFIDG
+260 RQFLIVVRFLDG

-284 NGARFARTADADEN
+284 NGARFARTADPDED

-344 LFSFL
+344 LLSVL
-349 LVRLRSSLGELKK
+349 LVRLRNSLGELKK

-371 LHDVLTDL
+371 LHDVLTGL

-387 RFDECLAETRNSS
+387 RFEECLAQMRTSS

-422 AAGDELIRMAAERI
+422 AAGDELIRVAADRI
-436 RAILRPADTLARLGG
+436 RSVLRPGDTLARLGG
-451 DEFALLLRD
+451 DEFAVLLRNIRGD
-460 IKDHD
+460 EKI
-465 QVLPAICEAIVAE
+465 LPAICQAIVAE

-484 LLHGEA
+484 LLNGEA
-490 VARVGGSIGVTVV
+490 VARVGGSIGVTIV

-528 RGQWRLYSPSMDGGR
+528 RGQWRIYSSSMDGGR

-554 EVLAK
+554 EVLAI
-559 GTASSAGSPSDP
+559 GTAASANRSLPDLN
-571 ITTRPDFG
+571 RPDFG
-579 SLEVYYQTVH
+579 SLEVYYQAVH
-589 RAEGGYAASG
+589 RAETGFKASG

-609 QRGLLTPASFIPV
+609 QRGLLTPASFIPA

-635 VLREACRAACKW
+635 VLREACNAARSW
-647 PDDTF
+647 PEDTF
-652 VAVNVSPAQL
+652 VAVNVSPSQL

-668 EEVFAVLE
+668 EEVFAVLDE
-676 ESGLPPSR
+676 IGLSPSR

-699 DVYSVLKSLRSRG
+699 EIYTVLKSLRSRG

-723 FSCLSHLMRFDI
+723 YSCLSHLMRFDI
-735 DRIKIDRSFVSLLG
+735 DRIKIDRSFVSMLG

-764 SRNLGISTTA
+764 SRNLAISTTA

-805 RELGCFRE
+805 HELDCFRPANGAGSPPIASE
-813 AESAAGLLATASGAV
+813 AIA
-828 A
+828 

>member
-1 VCSLGLFDLAH
+1 M
-12 SAPQL
+12 
-17 LILRERFF
+17 
-25 ASVDACAH
+25 H
-33 IVVFRGLGLHIVVPS
+33 IVLPS
-48 SSNTFQQSW
+48 SSNTFQKSW

-91 AALDRQRQLV
+91 AALDRQRNLV

-122 YLTRVYPAARSNG
+122 YFTRVYPAARSSG
-135 GSSSLEAVLTAAAG
+135 GSSSLDAVLTAAAG

-172 QLLMLSDAQT
+172 QLLMLADAQT

-187 WMKPLFAPLLQD
+187 WMKPLFLPLLQD

-211 RTPSSMESRVA
+211 RTPSSMESRLA
-222 SAARPNR
+222 SAAGPNR

-249 NDADQGRQQPI
+249 NEADQGQQPM
-260 RQFLVVVRFIDG
+260 RQFLIVVRFIDG
-272 AALDELS
+272 PALDELS

-335 SIAALVIAV
+335 SIAALVIAI
-344 LFSFL
+344 LFSVL
-349 LVRLRSSLGELKK
+349 LVRLRSSLGELRK

-387 RFDECLAETRNSS
+387 RFDACLAETENST

-436 RAILRPADTLARLGG
+436 RSLLRPADTLARLGG

-460 IKDHD
+460 IKDD
-465 QVLPAICEAIVAE
+465 QILPAICAAIVAE

-484 LLHGEA
+484 LLRGEA
-490 VARVGGSIGVTVV
+490 VARVGGSIGVTIV

-528 RGQWRLYSPSMDGGR
+528 RGQWRVYSPSMDGGR

-559 GTASSAGSPSDP
+559 STASSGDGVRADP
-571 ITTRPDFG
+571 ALNRPDFG

-589 RAEGGYAASG
+589 RADGGYAASG

-609 QRGLLTPASFIPV
+609 RRGLLTPASFIPV

-635 VLREACRAACKW
+635 VLREACRAACTW
-647 PDDTF
+647 PEDTF

-668 EEVFAVLE
+668 EEVFAVLQ
-676 ESGLPPSR
+676 ESGLTPSR

-699 DVYSVLKSLRSRG
+699 DIYSVLGSLRSRG

-723 FSCLSHLMRFDI
+723 FSCLSHLMRFEI

-805 RELGCFRE
+805 RDLDCFRK
-813 AESAAGLLATASGAV
+813 AENAAGLLANAPGAI

>member
-1 VCSLGLFDLAH
+1 M
-12 SAPQL
+12 
-17 LILRERFF
+17 
-25 ASVDACAH
+25 
-33 IVVFRGLGLHIVVPS
+33 VFRGLGLQIVLPS
-48 SSNTFQQSW
+48 SSKTFQQSW

-122 YLTRVYPAARSNG
+122 YLTRVYPAARSSG
-135 GSSSLEAVLTAAAG
+135 GSSSLDAVLTAAAG

-172 QLLMLSDAQT
+172 QLLMLADAQT

-187 WMKPLFAPLLQD
+187 WMKPLFLPLLQD
-199 ARLGVRQ
+199 ARLGVRP
-206 GTASE
+206 GAVSNE
-211 RTPSSMESRVA
+211 RTPSSMESRLA
-222 SAARPNR
+222 SPGRSNT

-249 NDADQGRQQPI
+249 NDPEEGQRQKM
-260 RQFLVVVRFIDG
+260 RQFLIVVRFIDG

-335 SIAALVIAV
+335 SIAALVIAI
-344 LFSFL
+344 LFSVL
-349 LVRLRSSLGELKK
+349 LVRLRSSLGELRK

-371 LHDVLTDL
+371 LHDVLTSL

-387 RFDECLAETRNSS
+387 RFDECLAETKNSA

-436 RAILRPADTLARLGG
+436 HSLLRPGDTLARLGG

-465 QVLPAICEAIVAE
+465 QVLPVICDAIVAE

-484 LLHGEA
+484 LLRGEA

-528 RGQWRLYSPSMDGGR
+528 RGQWRVYSPSMDGGR

-559 GTASSAGSPSDP
+559 GTASSADGPQSDP
-571 ITTRPDFG
+571 IANKPDFG

-589 RAEGGYAASG
+589 RAEGGGYSASG

-647 PDDTF
+647 PENTF

-668 EEVFAVLE
+668 EEVFAVLQ

-699 DVYSVLKSLRSRG
+699 DVYTVLKSLRSQG

-723 FSCLSHLMRFDI
+723 FSCLSHLLRFDI
-735 DRIKIDRSFVSLLG
+735 DRIKIDRSFVSQLG

-805 RELGCFRE
+805 RDLDSFRT
-813 AESAAGLLATASGAV
+813 AESAV

>member
-1 VCSLGLFDLAH
+1 M
-12 SAPQL
+12 
-17 LILRERFF
+17 
-25 ASVDACAH
+25 
-33 IVVFRGLGLHIVVPS
+33 VFRGLGLQIVLPS
-48 SSNTFQQSW
+48 SSKTFQQSW

-122 YLTRVYPAARSNG
+122 YLTRVYPAARSSG
-135 GSSSLEAVLTAAAG
+135 GSSSLDAVLSAAAG

-172 QLLMLSDAQT
+172 QLLMLADAQT

-187 WMKPLFAPLLQD
+187 WMKPLFLPLLQD
-199 ARLGVRQ
+199 ARLGVRP
-206 GTASE
+206 GAVSNE
-211 RTPSSMESRVA
+211 RTPSSMESRLA
-222 SAARPNR
+222 SPGRSNT

-249 NDADQGRQQPI
+249 NDPEEGQRQTM
-260 RQFLVVVRFIDG
+260 RQFLIVVRFIDG

-335 SIAALVIAV
+335 SIAALVIAI
-344 LFSFL
+344 LFSVL
-349 LVRLRSSLGELKK
+349 LVRLRSSLGELRK

-371 LHDVLTDL
+371 LHDVLTSL

-387 RFDECLAETRNSS
+387 RFDECLAETKNSA

-436 RAILRPADTLARLGG
+436 HSLLRPGDTLARLGG

-465 QVLPAICEAIVAE
+465 QVLPVICDAIVAE

-484 LLHGEA
+484 LLRGEA

-528 RGQWRLYSPSMDGGR
+528 RGQWRVYSPSMDGGR

-559 GTASSAGSPSDP
+559 GTASSADGPQSDP
-571 ITTRPDFG
+571 IANKPDFG

-589 RAEGGYAASG
+589 RAEGGGYSASG

-647 PDDTF
+647 PENTF

-668 EEVFAVLE
+668 EEVSAVLQ

-699 DVYSVLKSLRSRG
+699 DVYTVLKSLRSQG

-723 FSCLSHLMRFDI
+723 FSCLSHLLRFDI
-735 DRIKIDRSFVSLLG
+735 DRIKIDRSFVSQLG

-805 RELGCFRE
+805 RDLDSFRT
-813 AESAAGLLATASGAV
+813 AESAV

>member
-1 VCSLGLFDLAH
+1 M
-12 SAPQL
+12 
-17 LILRERFF
+17 
-25 ASVDACAH
+25 
-33 IVVFRGLGLHIVVPS
+33 VFRGLGLHIVVPS

-813 AESAAGLLATASGAV
+813 AESAAGLLTTASGAV

>member
-1 VCSLGLFDLAH
+1 M
-12 SAPQL
+12 
-17 LILRERFF
+17 
-25 ASVDACAH
+25 
-33 IVVFRGLGLHIVVPS
+33 VFRGLGLQIVLPS
-48 SSNTFQQSW
+48 SSKTFQQSW

-122 YLTRVYPAARSNG
+122 YLTRVYPAARSSG
-135 GSSSLEAVLTAAAG
+135 GSSSLDAVLTAAAG

-172 QLLMLSDAQT
+172 QLLMLADAQT

-187 WMKPLFAPLLQD
+187 WMKPLFLPLLQD
-199 ARLGVRQ
+199 ARLGVRP
-206 GTASE
+206 GAVSNE
-211 RTPSSMESRVA
+211 RTPSSMESRLA
-222 SAARPNR
+222 SPGRSNT

-249 NDADQGRQQPI
+249 NDPEEGQRQTM
-260 RQFLVVVRFIDG
+260 RQFLIVVRFIDG

-335 SIAALVIAV
+335 SIAALVIAI
-344 LFSFL
+344 LFSVL
-349 LVRLRSSLGELKK
+349 LVRLRSSLGELRK

-371 LHDVLTDL
+371 LHDVLTSL

-387 RFDECLAETRNSS
+387 RFDECLAETKNSA

-436 RAILRPADTLARLGG
+436 HSLLRPGDTLARLGG

-465 QVLPAICEAIVAE
+465 QVLPVICDAIVAE

-484 LLHGEA
+484 LLRGEA

-528 RGQWRLYSPSMDGGR
+528 RGQWRVYSPSMDGGR

-559 GTASSAGSPSDP
+559 GTASSADGPQSDP
-571 ITTRPDFG
+571 IANKPDFG

-589 RAEGGYAASG
+589 RAEGGGYSASG

-647 PDDTF
+647 PENTF

-668 EEVFAVLE
+668 EEVFAVLQ

-699 DVYSVLKSLRSRG
+699 DVYTVLKSLRSQG

-723 FSCLSHLMRFDI
+723 FSCLSHLLRFDI
-735 DRIKIDRSFVSLLG
+735 DRIKIDRSFVSQLG

-805 RELGCFRE
+805 RDLDSFRT
-813 AESAAGLLATASGAV
+813 AESAV